1 MSNRLDP
8 PRGVS
13 QLGRKNSP
21 LGNPDVSPSNLVEG
35 ARSRRQGQRVNI
47 VGEPPSRR
55 TPGLFFSSL
64 SPSGAL
70 PPPLSSRL
78 AEAPDSITPKTA
90 PVRRTASLSR
100 GAADRGII
108 KNLQSALAS
117 PKGPSSSKFGADAQ
131 IRALRLQKAKLEK
144 QAAGVQGDAL
154 EARKQALI
162 KERDDLLKAKEIQEL
177 EAEVRALRGD
187 PPPLAETEPH
197 TDRAQSEVS
206 QTSAER
212 LAKALEALTLPG
224 EEAKAD
230 DQTRLERLLRRID
243 EKRLGDLDQGE
254 MDLLAT
260 LLRGG
265 LTSTKVSPTQ
275 RTQSTSHSPSMPRSS
290 HPPMGLAEFVKS
302 AVGHTP
308 SDRSVEEFHGQE
320 MAKKMTTVRSKV
332 LTDAVQ
338 SMPSFF
344 RFLDKYN
351 FIGSGPYGAAGALL
365 IQQIVAVQ
373 TEFEHRADGGWPIV
387 QHYLFQL
394 FRLVDGQNFTD
405 AKLHDFIM
413 EGQARLVNSTTGKD
427 YLKSLDEALFTR
439 AKDKAISNAPLDPD
453 SKSKKDQ
460 SSKGGEGN
468 QVKRL
473 KKQLRA
479 LQAAQG
485 LPTDGQQ
492 PAAASG
498 GKGKDKQKR
507 NKKQQ
512 GAAPG
517 GANPAADSE

>member
-47 VGEPPSRR
+47 VELPSSRSGR
-55 TPGLFFSSL
+55 TPGLFFSSV
-64 SPSGAL
+64 SPSGAP

-78 AEAPDSITPKTA
+78 ADASDSTTPKTA

-117 PKGPSSSKFGADAQ
+117 PKVSSSSKFGADAQ
-131 IRALRLQKAKLEK
+131 IRARLLRKAKLEK

-154 EARKQALI
+154 EARKQALT
-162 KERDDLLKAKEIQEL
+162 KERDDLLKAKDIQEL

-197 TDRAQSEVS
+197 TDRVQS
-206 QTSAER
+206 QTSAEE
-212 LAKALEALTLPG
+212 LAKALEALRFPG

-230 DQTRLERLLRRID
+230 DQTRLESLLRRLK

-290 HPPMGLAEFVKS
+290 HPPIGLAEFVKS

-373 TEFEHRADGGWPIV
+373 TEFEHRADGGRPIV

-413 EGQARLVNSTTGKD
+413 EGQARLVDSTTGKD

-498 GKGKDKQKR
+498 GKGKDRQKR

>member
-35 ARSRRQGQRVNI
+35 ARLRRQGQRVN
-47 VGEPPSRR
+47 VVREPPSSRSGR
-55 TPGLFFSSL
+55 TPGLFFSSV
-64 SPSGAL
+64 SPSGAP

-78 AEAPDSITPKTA
+78 ADASDSTTPKTA

-117 PKGPSSSKFGADAQ
+117 PKGSSSSKFGADAQ

-162 KERDDLLKAKEIQEL
+162 KERDDLLKAKDIQEL

-197 TDRAQSEVS
+197 TDRVQP
-206 QTSAER
+206 QTSAEE
-212 LAKALEALTLPG
+212 LAKALEALVFPG

-230 DQTRLERLLRRID
+230 DQTRLESLLRRLK

-275 RTQSTSHSPSMPRSS
+275 PTQSTSHSPSMPRSS

>member
-35 ARSRRQGQRVNI
+35 ARSRRPGQMVN
-47 VGEPPSRR
+47 VVREPPSSRSSR
-55 TPGLFFSSL
+55 TSGLFFSSL

-70 PPPLSSRL
+70 PPPLSSLL
-78 AEAPDSITPKTA
+78 AEAPDSTTPKTA

-117 PKGPSSSKFGADAQ
+117 PKGSSSSKFGADAQ

-197 TDRAQSEVS
+197 TDRVQS
-206 QTSAER
+206 QTSAEE
-212 LAKALEALTLPG
+212 LAKALEALGFPG

-230 DQTRLERLLRRID
+230 DQTRLESLLRRLK

-275 RTQSTSHSPSMPRSS
+275 PTQSTSHSPSMPRSS